1 MKHKEERHPRHVM
14 RMRAKLFVSF
24 AVFTLTAILLL
35 WSFQIFLLD
44 RFYYE
49 VTKRRMIT
57 ASNEIVALYE
67 AESDDFDA
75 EVYGIGLNNE
85 LCISVFD
92 AGGRLATEAD
102 VGGGCLIHNISD
114 NALTTLYQ
122 SAQSRGGDYFQR
134 AGMSGFQHGESHPF
148 FVGGDYHVRD
158 RLLYTAVKDTS
169 RGTLILL
176 FDSAITPVNMIKGA
190 LILQLMLVTL
200 TMTVIAGFV
209 ANSLAKRLSRPI
221 TDVNRAAK
229 QLAAGHYDVQFCGD
243 DYREIVELSDTLNRT
258 AEELGRADKMQ
269 KELIANISH
278 DLRTPLTM
286 ITGYCEMMRD
296 IEGEN
301 TPENMQ
307 VVLDETAR
315 LTSLVNDLVD
325 LSKYRS
331 GAEPRM
337 EIERVDLDALL
348 REVLDRYRKLMAGKD
363 YTFLYESVG
372 QRCVDCDKKR
382 ILQVVYNLINNAI
395 NYAGEDKTVTVRLC
409 DAASGRTRVEVI
421 DRGEGIEQAD
431 LPYIFDRY
439 YKVDKVH
446 KRAVTGTGLGLSIV
460 KNILTTHGAPFG
472 VTSEVGQGSTFY
484 FEL

>member
-1 MKHKEERHPRHVM
+1 M

-35 WSFQIFLLD
+35 WGFQILLLD

-49 VTKRRMIT
+49 VTKRRMMS
-57 ASNEIVALYE
+57 AANEITELY
-67 AESDDFDA
+67 AEDSEDFDGD
-75 EVYGIGLNNE
+75 VYGIGLNNE

-92 AGGRLATEAD
+92 GEGRLTTTAD
-102 VGGGCLIHNISD
+102 IGGGCLIHNISD
-114 NALTTLYQ
+114 NALTKLYQ
-122 SAQSRGGDYFQR
+122 RAQSQGGEYFHR
-134 AGMSGFQHGESHPF
+134 AGLAGFQNGETRPF
-148 FVGGDYHVRD
+148 FSGGDYHVRD
-158 RLLYTAVKDTS
+158 RLLYATVRDTT

-190 LILQLMLVTL
+190 LMLQLMLVTL
-200 TMTVIAGFV
+200 TITVIASFV

-229 QLAAGHYDVQFCGD
+229 QLTAGVYDVQFDGD
-243 DYREIVELSDTLNRT
+243 GYREIVELSDTLNRT
-258 AEELGRADKMQ
+258 AEELARTDKMQ

-325 LSKYRS
+325 LSKYQS
-331 GAEPRM
+331 GAEPKV
-337 EIERVDLDALL
+337 EIEHLDLDALL
-348 REVLDRYRKLMAGKD
+348 VEVIDRYRKLMAGKG
-363 YTFLYESVG
+363 YTFVYESVG
-372 QRCVDCDKKR
+372 QRFADCDKKR
-382 ILQVVYNLINNAI
+382 ILQVIYNLINNAI
-395 NYAGEDKTVTVRLC
+395 NYAGDDKTVLVRLC
-409 DAASGRTRVEVI
+409 DTADGRARVEVI
-421 DRGEGIEQAD
+421 DHGEGIDKEN

-460 KNILTTHGAPFG
+460 KNILTAQGAPFG
-472 VTSEVGQGSTFY
+472 VTSEVGKGSTFY

>member
-1 MKHKEERHPRHVM
+1 M

-35 WSFQIFLLD
+35 WGFQILLLD

-49 VTKRRMIT
+49 VTKRRMMT
-57 ASNEIVALYE
+57 AAGEIVALYE
-67 AESDDFDA
+67 AEDEDFDS

-92 AGGRLATEAD
+92 ADGKLTTTAD
-102 VGGGCLIHNISD
+102 IGGGCLIHNISD
-114 NALTTLYQ
+114 NALTKLYQ
-122 SAQSRGGDYFQR
+122 RALNQGGDYFHR
-134 AGMSGFQHGESHPF
+134 AGLSGFQSGETRPF
-148 FVGGDYHVRD
+148 LSGGSYHVRD
-158 RLLYTAVKDTS
+158 RLLYAAVKDTS
-169 RGTLILL
+169 RGVLILL
-176 FDSAITPVNMIKGA
+176 FDSAVTPVNMIKGA
-190 LILQLMLVTL
+190 LMLQLMLVTL

-229 QLAAGHYDVQFCGD
+229 QLTAGVYDVQFDGD
-243 DYREIVELSDTLNRT
+243 GYREIVELSDTLNRT
-258 AEELGRADKMQ
+258 AEELARTDKMQ
-269 KELIANISH
+269 
-278 DLRTPLTM
+278 
-286 ITGYCEMMRD
+286 D

-325 LSKYRS
+325 LSKYQN
-331 GAEPRM
+331 GAGPKV
-337 EIERVDLDALL
+337 EIEHIDLDALL
-348 REVLDRYRKLMAGKD
+348 VEVIDRYRKLMAGKG
-363 YTFLYESVG
+363 YTFVYESVG
-372 QRCVDCDKKR
+372 QRFADCDKKR

-395 NYAGEDKTVTVRLC
+395 NYAGDDKTVLVRLC
-409 DAASGRTRVEVI
+409 DAADGRARVEVI
-421 DRGEGIEQAD
+421 DHGEGIEKEN

-460 KNILTTHGAPFG
+460 KNILTAQGAPFG
-472 VTSEVGQGSTFY
+472 VTSEVGKGSTFY